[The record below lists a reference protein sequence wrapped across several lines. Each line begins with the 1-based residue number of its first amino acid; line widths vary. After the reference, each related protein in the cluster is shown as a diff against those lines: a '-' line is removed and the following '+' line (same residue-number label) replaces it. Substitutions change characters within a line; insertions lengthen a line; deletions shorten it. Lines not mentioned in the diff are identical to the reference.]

1 MSIIKLFLII
11 QIIFV
16 FSGSVRTELV
26 FSRGTCVSVVGGGGE
41 GGDSPLHLLYEP
53 RFLAG
58 SRPSKRIG
66 KWCIYGVS
74 FIVASCTLIF
84 RDITSW
90 GRCSFNVR

>member
-1 MSIIKLFLII
+1 MR
-11 QIIFV
+11 Q
-16 FSGSVRTELV
+16 R
-26 FSRGTCVSVVGGGGE
+26 GGGGGGRR

-74 FIVASCTLIF
+74 FIVVSCTLVFPRYHFLGSLFI
-84 RDITSW
+84 
-90 GRCSFNVR
+90 

>member
-16 FSGSVRTELV
+16 FSGAIKNSLQ
-26 FSRGTCVSVVGGGGE
+26 SRNMRQGR
-41 GGDSPLHLLYEP
+41 GGDSPLQLLYEP

-58 SRPSKRIG
+58 SRPSIRLG

-74 FIVASCTLIF
+74 FIVARCTLVF
-84 RDITSW
+84 LNMASC
-90 GRCSFNVR
+90 GGCSFNVR